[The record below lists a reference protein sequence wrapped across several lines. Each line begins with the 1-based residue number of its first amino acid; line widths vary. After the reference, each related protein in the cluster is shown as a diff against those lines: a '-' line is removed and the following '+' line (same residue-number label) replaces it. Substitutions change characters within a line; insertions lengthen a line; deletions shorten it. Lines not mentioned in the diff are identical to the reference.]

1 MRPEQALDL
10 LEYEQAMNEVHSQVE
25 HKRRGGRGGERETEG
40 LGWNA
45 GARRGAGEGLT
56 KEEAADEKMTVA
68 YDAIARAACDRRVA
82 EQAARKEAIRNG
94 DTGAGG
100 RRAAACRRS
109 RAATRRDAPRPT
121 WRRLSSRGGGRDAV
135 ASGGARGGARHSG
148 RRPHALRVRQLG
160 RRRSARS
167 APPRAA
173 KAREEDSGGPRAR
186 SRTMCAHFKVG
197 CGVCVRAYRTALYG
211 FMFNVLRT
219 PVYGFKAHLFVS
231 APVSASAKVPPTPY
245 LRLVPPGDRRL

>member
-94 DTGAGG
+94 DTEQAAVELQAVTRGHQA
-100 RRAAACRRS
+100 RRATADLAVSQAEAAG
-109 RAATRRDAPRPT
+109 AT
-121 WRRLSSRGGGRDAV
+121 
-135 ASGGARGGARHSG
+135 
-148 RRPHALRVRQLG
+148 Q
-160 RRRSARS
+160 
-167 APPRAA
+167 
-173 KAREEDSGGPRAR
+173 
-186 SRTMCAHFKVG
+186 
-197 CGVCVRAYRTALYG
+197 
-211 FMFNVLRT
+211 
-219 PVYGFKAHLFVS
+219 
-231 APVSASAKVPPTPY
+231 
-245 LRLVPPGDRRL
+245 

>member
-121 WRRLSSRGGGRDAV
+121 WRRLKPRRRARRSSKRRRARWRAAQRSAPTCPAREAARQTALRSV
-135 ASGGARGGARHSG
+135 SSASCGQGARGR
-148 RRPHALRVRQLG
+148 LG
-160 RRRSARS
+160 RTT
-167 APPRAA
+167 RAVA
-173 KAREEDSGGPRAR
+173 DHV
-186 SRTMCAHFKVG
+186 RTFQGRVW
-197 CGVCVRAYRTALYG
+197 GVCACLPYG
-211 FMFNVLRT
+211 FI
-219 PVYGFKAHLFVS
+219 
-231 APVSASAKVPPTPY
+231 
-245 LRLVPPGDRRL
+245 RLYV